1 RVLPVPLA
9 VLAVVLSAQPVLLR
23 IPAAALV
30 GLVVLGAATFVVA
43 PLGQT
48 WLMAQVGP
56 AAAGLVAAVNISV
69 AGLAAALG
77 ASVGG
82 AVISAGWGLA
92 AIGPVAAVPAFAAA
106 LFAVGLRSRTRGS
119 RTTATPTDR
128 DVRAASTAAAGCRS

>member
-1 RVLPVPLA
+1 VLPYAIAALTA
-9 VLAVVLSAQPVLLR
+9 ILGASVVLYRQPATAV
-23 IPAAALV
+23 ATV
-30 GLVVLGAATFVVA
+30 FVLGVSAFVVA

-77 ASVGG
+77 ASIGG

-106 LFAVGLRSRTRGS
+106 VFAIGLRVRTNGS
-119 RTTATPTDR
+119 KTTATPTER
-128 DVRAASTAAAGCRS
+128 HMRAASPQPASRPS